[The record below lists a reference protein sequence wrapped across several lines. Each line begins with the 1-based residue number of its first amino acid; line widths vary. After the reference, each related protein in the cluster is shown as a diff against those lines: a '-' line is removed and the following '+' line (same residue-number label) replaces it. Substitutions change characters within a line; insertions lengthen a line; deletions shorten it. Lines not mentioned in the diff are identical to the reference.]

1 MKIIRWQEKY
11 SIDFVLCR
19 NIRMI
24 PIFRRAT
31 NCNKAST
38 RVNDFLENWTDLFCI
53 LLLTLIATF
62 FVFTCSFLI
71 VRVYFTV
78 FIIPFIVLIK
88 VIYFIPLFFYNSIL
102 CLFDLFLFLLVKF
115 HFLLYSVYRKTC
127 PQNFNCFW

>member
-1 MKIIRWQEKY
+1 MTIRH
-11 SIDFVLCR
+11 IAMTTLCLALSASALSAET
-19 NIRMI
+19 
-24 PIFRRAT
+24 PVEVKL
-31 NCNKAST
+31 KAAI
-38 RVNDFLENWTDLFCI
+38 EEADLFCI

-102 CLFDLFLFLLVKF
+102 CLFDLFLFLLVKC
-115 HFLLYSVYRKTC
+115 HF
-127 PQNFNCFW
+127 